1 MTTTSHIVRGAVQ
14 PERFITPRDNAMSP
28 VSRGDG
34 SVPKDGLWQA
44 VMDWIVP
51 WGYEDEAGFHYGRR
65 VNQHRAN

>member
-1 MTTTSHIVRGAVQ
+1 
-14 PERFITPRDNAMSP
+14 MSP

-34 SVPKDGLWQA
+34 SVPKDSLWQA